1 MKMAN
6 QKSGNSRRAFLKGT
20 VPAIAGGLA
29 AMRFPGELLAQQ
41 RATMPAAALS
51 SVTAL
56 VDESKIW
63 SKEYWAQ
70 KGSVKLNMFRKRAG
84 APQAGLAALPVL
96 LLAHG
101 SSLSSRTSYD
111 LKFPG
116 HGEYSLM
123 NKFASWGYDVWTL
136 DFEGYGRSTSSGG
149 NSDVASGGQDLKAAA
164 EVIAKETGQ
173 QRYHLFGESSGAL
186 RAGYFAMIAPER
198 VNRLV
203 FAATTY
209 TGEGSTTLAN
219 RAQQLDFYRA
229 NNRRPRDRAMI
240 ASIFTRD
247 KEGTSEPGIDAAIAA
262 VELPLGD
269 SVPTGTYLDMTAN
282 MPINDPAKILAPVL
296 MLRGEYDGNSTEIDL
311 LNMYR
316 KFPNNDKWYVT
327 IAGAAHS
334 LVYATNRH
342 QMWQAMKA
350 FLEMPT
356 RLDALKPA

>member
-1 MKMAN
+1 MAN
-6 QKSGNSRRAFLKGT
+6 KRSNASRRAFLKGT

-29 AMRFPGELLAQQ
+29 AMRFPTQVLAQQ
-41 RATMPAAALS
+41 RATMPHPSSADAA
-51 SVTAL
+51 TAL

-63 SKEYWAQ
+63 SQEYWAM
-70 KGSVKLNMFRKRAG
+70 KGSVRLNMWRKRVG
-84 APQAGLAALPVL
+84 APRPGQAPLPVL
-96 LLAHG
+96 VLVHG
-101 SSLSSRTSYD
+101 SSISSRASYD

-116 HGEYSLM
+116 HGEYSMM
-123 NKFASWGYDVWTL
+123 NRFADWGYDVWTL
-136 DFEGYGRSTSSGG
+136 DHEGYGRSSRTDSK
-149 NSDVASGGQDLKAAA
+149 SDIASGAQDLKAAI
-164 EVIAKETGQ
+164 ELISKETGQ
-173 QRYHLFGESSGAL
+173 QRYHMFGESSGAL
-186 RAGYFAMIAPER
+186 RVGLFAQIATDR
-198 VNRLV
+198 VSRLV
-203 FAATTY
+203 FSATTY

-219 RAQQLDFYRA
+219 RTQQLEFYRA

-247 KEGTSEPGIDAAIAA
+247 KAGTSEPGIEDAIAA

-327 IAGAAHS
+327 IPGAAHS

-342 QMWQAMKA
+342 LTFHIVKT
-350 FLEMPT
+350 FLELPP
-356 RLDALKPA
+356 RLDSLKPA

>member
-1 MKMAN
+1 MAIK
-6 QKSGNSRRAFLKGT
+6 KSRASRRAFLKGT

-29 AMRFPGELLAQQ
+29 ALRFPGQALAQQ
-41 RATMPAAALS
+41 RGAMPAATPAAS
-51 SVTAL
+51 AHAWWTNARSGARNTGRRRASVR
-56 VDESKIW
+56 
-63 SKEYWAQ
+63 
-70 KGSVKLNMFRKRAG
+70 LNMFRKRAG
-84 APQAGLAALPVL
+84 APQPGQAALPVL
-96 LLAHG
+96 ILVHG
-101 SSLSSRTSYD
+101 SSISSRSSYD

-123 NKFASWGYDVWTL
+123 NRFADWGYDVWTL
-136 DFEGYGRSTSSGG
+136 DYEGYGRSTRTEG
-149 NSDVASGGQDLKAAA
+149 NSDITSGVEDLKAAV

-173 QRYHLFGESSGAL
+173 QRYHFFGESSGAL
-186 RAGYFAMIAPER
+186 RAGAYAMVAARSAI
-198 VNRLV
+198 NRLV

-247 KEGTSEPGIDAAIAA
+247 KDGTSEPGIDAAIAA
-262 VELPLGD
+262 MEMPLGD

-316 KFPNNDKWYVT
+316 KFPNNDKQYVT
-327 IAGAAHS
+327 IPGAAHS
-334 LVYATNRH
+334 LVYAWNRH
-342 QMWQAMKA
+342 QLWHVMKA
-350 FLEMPT
+350 FLEVPP